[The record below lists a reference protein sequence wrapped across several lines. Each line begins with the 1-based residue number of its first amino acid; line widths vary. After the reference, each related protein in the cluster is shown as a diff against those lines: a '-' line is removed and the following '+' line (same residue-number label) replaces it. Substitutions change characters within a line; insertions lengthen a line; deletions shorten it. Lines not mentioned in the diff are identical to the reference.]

1 MGDRG
6 TNAIA
11 RLKKAQVERLL
22 GDYDADPVAAL
33 SAALRVVLDM
43 PDDDWLALL
52 AAAPLDAARRQ
63 QMLDGDASSL
73 DQLAAELNERR
84 DLTR

>member
-1 MGDRG
+1 MGNRG

-11 RLKKAQVERLL
+11 RLKKVQVEQLL

-43 PDDDWLALL
+43 PNDDWAELL
-52 AAAPLDAARRQ
+52 AAAPLDAARRR
-63 QMLDGDASSL
+63 LLLGGDASSL
-73 DQLAAELNERR
+73 DHLAAELNERR

>member
-11 RLKKAQVERLL
+11 RLKKTQVERLL

-43 PDDDWLALL
+43 PDDDWPALL
-52 AAAPLDAARRQ
+52 AAAQLDAARRQ
-63 QMLDGDASSL
+63 QLLDVDASSL